1 MATGDLTSG
10 VKKRYGGLHS
20 KIGGCSR
27 RTLVPGKLMLEPLE
41 ELTMSRA
48 TTIISYIIIACA
60 SVSQAKDYYVA
71 PNGNDCARGTSTQ
84 PFKTI
89 QKAADLVQAGDV
101 CHIVPGVYPETVTP
115 KHSGTHARWA

>member
-1 MATGDLTSG
+1 
-10 VKKRYGGLHS
+10 
-20 KIGGCSR
+20 
-27 RTLVPGKLMLEPLE
+27 MLQPLE
-41 ELTMSRA
+41 EPTMSRA
-48 TTIISYIIIACA
+48 ITVISYIILGCA
-60 SVSQAKDYYVA
+60 SVLQAKDCYVA
-71 PNGNDCARGTSTQ
+71 PNGNDDAPGSSTQ